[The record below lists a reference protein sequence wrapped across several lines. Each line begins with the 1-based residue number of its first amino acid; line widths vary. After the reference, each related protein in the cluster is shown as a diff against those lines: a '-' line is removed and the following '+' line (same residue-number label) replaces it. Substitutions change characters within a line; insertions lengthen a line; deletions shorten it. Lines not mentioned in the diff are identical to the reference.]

1 MDNKERL
8 FIKYRPDIKYVP
20 KILSI
25 VNPDEIY
32 EPSPIVNRLLDTIPS
47 GIIGSLLDL
56 KDDLDVLSQRLDKC
70 LEGYNQGGMSF
81 KDYASNLKDS
91 NGDKELV
98 MQFELKNG
106 TSEDGSI
113 QAEVYP
119 LILDATQECD
129 NLVAL
134 LNDQIYGGTAD
145 TNRLQKHEAED
156 KAFID
161 TIIAKEM
168 NGELL
173 EKDYNLLETRGALLE
188 ISSRSVKN
196 SKNFIKDVNE
206 LLYTTINTY
215 YNNSVVDIVSKFGE
229 ADSNVLEAIKDAN
242 RISFK
247 KSVINVN
254 NDLTRHRRLNKSG
267 MKDGA
272 CRMFVNISKLRDF
285 GSNDITKWVES
296 IDTEYDSNP
305 YTQIVADALDD
316 VEFIHQE
323 YTNAMGE
330 CFKQLKLDELVK
342 SDLASTLLQ
351 KKYARQK
358 LKLISDI
365 ITEKSNGP
373 FDGET
378 FCTKYKLTTPG
389 TLCSK

>member
-56 KDDLDVLSQRLDKC
+56 KDDIDILSQRLDKC
-70 LEGYNQGGMSF
+70 LEGYNQDGIKF
-81 KDYASNLKDS
+81 KDYALNLKD
-91 NGDKELV
+91 NQGDKELV
-98 MQFELKNG
+98 MAFESKN
-106 TSEDGSI
+106 SAAEDGSI
-113 QAEVYP
+113 QAEIYP
-119 LILDATQECD
+119 LLIDTMKECD
-129 NLVAL
+129 NFVAL
-134 LNDQIYGGTAD
+134 LNEHIYKGKVD
-145 TNRLQKHEAED
+145 TNHLQKHEAED

-161 TIIAKEM
+161 SVIEKEI
-168 NGELL
+168 NGQLL

-206 LLYTTINTY
+206 LLYSTINTY
-215 YNNSVVDIVSKFGE
+215 YNDSVVDIVSKFGE
-229 ADSNVLEAIKDAN
+229 ADSNVLEALKDAN

-247 KSVINVN
+247 KSVIDVN

-272 CRMFVNISKLRDF
+272 SRMFINISKLRDF
-285 GSNDITKWVES
+285 GSNDITKWVEG
-296 IDTEYDSNP
+296 IDTDYDSNP
-305 YTQIVADALDD
+305 YTQIVADALDN

-342 SDLASTLLQ
+342 DDLTSTLQQ

-365 ITEKSNGP
+365 ITEKTNGP
-373 FDGET
+373 FDGEV
-378 FCTKYKLTTPG
+378 FCEKYKLTTPG